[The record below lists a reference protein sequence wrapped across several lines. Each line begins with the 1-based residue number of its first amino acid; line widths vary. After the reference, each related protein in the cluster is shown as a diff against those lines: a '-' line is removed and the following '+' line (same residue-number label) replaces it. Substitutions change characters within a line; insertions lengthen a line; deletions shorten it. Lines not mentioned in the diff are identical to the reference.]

1 MTPQRT
7 VLVTGAS
14 SGIGQ
19 ATAGLLARRGYRVFG
34 TARDP
39 EHIASSPEGVEFLPL
54 DVTVDAS
61 VEACVQ
67 TVLERTQ
74 RIDVLVNNAGYAL
87 VGSVEETTVK
97 EAKDIFETNFFG
109 VVRMTRAVLPVMRR
123 QGEGKVILM
132 GVILGLI
139 GQPFGAY
146 LSSTKHALEGFAE
159 SLRYEV
165 ASSGVS
171 VSIVE
176 PGFAATPADRAM
188 RHAQQQLD
196 AYSPARDLV
205 IDKFKDDLRAGMPP
219 GRVAQVVDR
228 IVRDDHPHL
237 RYPVGTQASLV
248 PRVKQFLPERL
259 FASVARS
266 AYGLPAQTA
275 R

>member
-1 MTPQRT
+1 MTNHKT
-7 VLVTGAS
+7 VLITGAS

-19 ATAGLLARRGYRVFG
+19 ATAGVLAQRGYQVFG

-39 EHIASSPEGVEFLPL
+39 EHSASVPAGVEFLPL
-54 DVTVDAS
+54 DVTLDAS
-61 VEACVQ
+61 VAACVEA
-67 TVLERTQ
+67 VLERTG
-74 RIDVLVNNAGYAL
+74 RINVLVNNAGYAL

-97 EAKDIFETNFFG
+97 EAQAIFDTNFFG
-109 VVRMTRAVLPVMRR
+109 AVRMTRAVLPAMRR
-123 QGEGKVILM
+123 QREGKVILM

-165 ASSGVS
+165 MPSGIS

-188 RHAQQQLD
+188 RHAHQQLD
-196 AYSPARDLV
+196 AYTPARDLV
-205 IDKFKDDLRAGMPP
+205 IDKFKHDLRTGMPP
-219 GRVAQVVDR
+219 ERVAQVVDR
-228 IVRDDHPHL
+228 IARDKHPHL
-237 RYPVGTQASLV
+237 RYPVGTQASFV
-248 PRVKQFLPERL
+248 PRMKQFMPERL

-266 AYGLPAQTA
+266 AYGLPSQSAH
-275 R
+275 

>member
-1 MTPQRT
+1 MTSHKT

-14 SGIGQ
+14 SGIGR
-19 ATAGLLARRGYRVFG
+19 ATAGLLAQRGYRVFG
-34 TARDP
+34 TARAP
-39 EHIASSPEGVEFLPL
+39 EHTPSIPEGVELLPL
-54 DVTVDAS
+54 DVTLDDS
-61 VEACVQ
+61 VEACVDA
-67 TVLERTQ
+67 VVERTG

-87 VGSVEETTVK
+87 VGSIEETTVK
-97 EAKDIFETNFFG
+97 EAQAIFETNFFG
-109 VVRMTRAVLPVMRR
+109 AVRMTRAVLPFMRR

-165 ASSGVS
+165 MSSGIS

-196 AYSPARDLV
+196 AYTPARDLV
-205 IDKFKDDLRAGMPP
+205 IDKFTQDLRAGMPP
-219 GRVAQVVDR
+219 ERVAQVVDR
-228 IVRDDHPHL
+228 IARDRHPHL
-237 RYPVGTQASLV
+237 RYPVGTQATLV
-248 PRVKQFLPERL
+248 PRMKQLLPDRL

-266 AYGLPAQTA
+266 AYGLPS
-275 R
+275 

>member
-1 MTPQRT
+1 MTTQKT

-19 ATAGLLARRGYRVFG
+19 ATAGLLAQRGYRVFG

-39 EHIASSPEGVEFLPL
+39 EQTASVPEGVEFLPL
-54 DVTVDAS
+54 DVTLDAS
-61 VEACVQ
+61 VEACVDA
-67 TVLERTQ
+67 VLERTG

-87 VGSVEETTVK
+87 VGSIEETTVR
-97 EAKDIFETNFFG
+97 EAQAIFDTNFFG
-109 VVRMTRAVLPVMRR
+109 AVRMTRAVLPSMRR

-165 ASSGVS
+165 LPAGIS

-176 PGFAATPADRAM
+176 PGFAATPAGRAM
-188 RHAQQQLD
+188 RQAHKQLD
-196 AYSPARDLV
+196 AYTPARDLV
-205 IDKFKDDLRAGMPP
+205 IAKFKKDLRAGMPAE
-219 GRVAQVVDR
+219 RVAQVVGR
-228 IVRDDHPHL
+228 IARDKHPRL
-237 RYPVGTQASLV
+237 RYPVGAQASLV
-248 PRVKQFLPERL
+248 PRMKQLVPDRL

-266 AYGLPAQTA
+266 AYGLPS
-275 R
+275 